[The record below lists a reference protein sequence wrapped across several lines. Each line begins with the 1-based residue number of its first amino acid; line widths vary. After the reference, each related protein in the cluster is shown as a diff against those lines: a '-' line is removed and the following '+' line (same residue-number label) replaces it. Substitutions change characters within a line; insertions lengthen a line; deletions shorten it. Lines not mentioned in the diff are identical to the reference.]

1 MAEMS
6 FRRVERVTGPSSYR
20 VSLVGRSILGLWLA
34 LLVAVGVIVAARPS
48 HPSDAA
54 STLFFSVLWSW
65 IGVSVVIFI
74 SIGGVQVQ
82 MRRERKRGYT
92 WSTDQYQNLDQID
105 PVSYVVIREAGEAY
119 LSKPQRIERV
129 ARARVLAAEH

>member
-1 MAEMS
+1 
-6 FRRVERVTGPSSYR
+6 
-20 VSLVGRSILGLWLA
+20 
-34 LLVAVGVIVAARPS
+34 
-48 HPSDAA
+48 
-54 STLFFSVLWSW
+54 
-65 IGVSVVIFI
+65 
-74 SIGGVQVQ
+74 